1 MSAQQL
7 LLSLAFEGS
16 LVLMVRR
23 LWRELRRYGAHRRA
37 YTVASVAVILAVP
50 VPLAIWLVTDGPA
63 WFPLAL
69 FLPVALVYPFPG
81 LLVRATGG
89 PLPRWGLAKASTEL
103 SVRWS
108 RMVAALEMTD
118 EDRAWLR
125 SSSSGL
131 ERWRT
136 PETSELIDLYQAK
149 IADVLQPIEGNPE
162 EFDKR
167 VAARN
172 ARIDELTERYWAR
185 GDNP

>member
-16 LVLMVRR
+16 LVLMARWLRRDLHRSGARR
-23 LWRELRRYGAHRRA
+23 LA
-37 YTVASVAVILAVP
+37 YAMASGAVILAVP
-50 VPLAIWLVTDGPA
+50 VPLAVWLVIGAPA

-69 FLPVALVYPFPG
+69 FLPVALAYPFPG

-89 PLPRWGLAKASTEL
+89 PLPLWGLAKASTEL

-108 RMVAALEMTD
+108 RMAAALEMTD

-125 SSSSGL
+125 SRSTGL

-149 IADVLQPIEGNPE
+149 IADVLQPIEGSPE

-185 GDNP
+185 GNNP

>member
-1 MSAQQL
+1 MSALQL
-7 LLSLAFEGS
+7 VLSLVYEGS
-16 LVLMVRR
+16 LVLMAMR
-23 LWRELRRYGAHRRA
+23 LRRELHRSGARRQA
-37 YTVASVAVILAVP
+37 YALTSGAVILAAP
-50 VPLAIWLVTDGPA
+50 GPLSVWLVNGPV
-63 WFPLAL
+63 WLPLAL
-69 FLPVALVYPFPG
+69 SLPVFLAYPFPG

-89 PLPRWGLAKASTEL
+89 PLPQWGLAKASIEI
-103 SVRWS
+103 SARWN

-125 SSSSGL
+125 ARSSGL

-185 GDNP
+185 GNNP